1 MWRSNCL
8 AMQENTTDGCAN
20 MKKKVFL
27 GACSLVLFL
36 LVAGYVFE
44 RWAVRSEI
52 ETLKIKGKL
61 IKVDGASMHIQCLGS
76 GNPTVILESG
86 LGSDMTSWDN
96 IIGPVSKMTRVCR
109 YDRSGYGL
117 SEGNHSEATIENQS
131 HRLKELLNAA
141 GIKGSKILVG
151 HSAGGLYARHF
162 ATFEQDVVGMVLVDS
177 AASLSKKD
185 FEKFFTIP
193 TSAQIKGRLKLIA
206 SKFALIRVKNWFL
219 PNSTDSQPK
228 WYPEQNIFSSRYIG
242 ALFQDENIY
251 LSVLSAPEPDLRNIP
266 IIVISRGNDFMNNGS
281 KKSEF
286 DIAWDGWQKQL
297 LNLSSHSSHVIAE
310 KSGHAIQDDQPEL
323 ILDAIENILEDV
335 SSRKIKNVNS

>member
-1 MWRSNCL
+1 M
-8 AMQENTTDGCAN
+8 
-20 MKKKVFL
+20 
-27 GACSLVLFL
+27 LVE
-36 LVAGYVFE
+36 GYVFE
-44 RWAVRSEI
+44 RWSVRSEL
-52 ETLKIKGKL
+52 ETLKITGEL
-61 IKVDGASMHIQCLGS
+61 IKVDGASMHIQCIGS
-76 GNPTVILESG
+76 GNSTVVLESG

-117 SEGNHSEATIENQS
+117 SEGSPSEATIESQS

-162 ATFEQDVVGMVLVDS
+162 ATLEPDVVGLVFVDS
-177 AASLSKKD
+177 SASLSKKD

-193 TSAQIKGRLKLIA
+193 TSVQLKRILQLIA
-206 SKFALIRVKNWFL
+206 SKFSLIRVKNWFL
-219 PNSTDSQPK
+219 HNSTDSQPK
-228 WYPEQNIFSSRYIG
+228 WHPEQNIFSSRYIG

-251 LSVLSAPEPDLRNIP
+251 LSVLSAPEPNLRNIP

-297 LNLSSHSSHVIAE
+297 LNLSTHSSHVIAE
-310 KSGHAIQDDQPEL
+310 ESGHGIQDDQPEL
-323 ILDAIENILEDV
+323 IVDAIKNILEGV
-335 SSRKIKNVNS
+335 SSRKIKNVNSQKNIIKFHEPNK

>member
-1 MWRSNCL
+1 
-8 AMQENTTDGCAN
+8 MQENTTDEWVN
-20 MKKKVFL
+20 MKKKVFW
-27 GACSLVLFL
+27 GTCSLVLFL

-44 RWAVRSEI
+44 RWAVRSEL
-52 ETLKIKGKL
+52 ETLKVKGEL
-61 IKVDGASMHIQCLGS
+61 IKVDGTSMHIQCIGS

-86 LGSDMTSWDN
+86 LGSDMTFWDN
-96 IIGPVSKMTRVCR
+96 IIVPVSKITRVYR

-117 SEGNHSEATIENQS
+117 SEGNPSEATIENQS

-162 ATFEQDVVGMVLVDS
+162 ATLEPDVVGMVLVDAS
-177 AASLSKKD
+177 ASLSKKD

-193 TSAQIKGRLKLIA
+193 TSVQIKGRLELIA

-228 WYPEQNIFSSRYIG
+228 WYPEQNIFSSRYIV

-251 LSVLSAPEPDLRNIP
+251 LSVLSAAEPDLRNIP

-297 LNLSSHSSHVIAE
+297 LNLSTHSSQVIAE
-310 KSGHAIQDDQPEL
+310 ESGHGIQDDQPEL
-323 ILDAIENILEDV
+323 IVDAIKKILDDA
-335 SSRKIKNVNS
+335 SSRKMKKVL